1 MKRSAFI
8 STLLLTIFA
17 YCLSGNALANSSEI
31 EAVRKPLE
39 SYMMGLKTNEAKYM
53 QTAKHT
59 EGKISYIRDGKLNK
73 ILFPDYFKRMKPRTY
88 KDEDQRERYI
98 ESIEITGSVAVAK
111 LIVKYPYIHYTDY
124 MTLHKMNGEWKITNK
139 IVYAL
144 RDPKN
149 NKALRPDIEA
159 AKIPLQQFIASLKT
173 HNVEL
178 MKTVFYTEG
187 NVMYMYGGKLSTI
200 PFPKYIADFPKTPSQ
215 DEPKRSRRIESIQIT
230 GNIGIGKLV
239 LEYPD
244 VKFTDYMSLMRINGE
259 WKITNKASNMEFP
272 KFATR

>member
-1 MKRSAFI
+1 MKRTAFI
-8 STLLLTIFA
+8 STLLLTVFA

-39 SYMMGLKTNEAKYM
+39 SYLMGLKTNEAKYM
-53 QTAKHT
+53 KTALHT
-59 EGKISYIRDGKLNK
+59 EGKLLYIRDGKLNK
-73 ILFPDYFKRMKPRTY
+73 ILFPDYVLRMKPRTY

-98 ESIEITGSVAVAK
+98 ESIEITGSIAVAK
-111 LIVKYPYIHYTDY
+111 LIIKYPLIHYTDY
-124 MTLHKMNGEWKITNK
+124 ITLHKMNGEWKITNK
-139 IVYAL
+139 IVYSL
-144 RDPKN
+144 RAPKN

-159 AKIPLQQFIASLKT
+159 AKIPLQQFITSLKT

-178 MKTVFYTEG
+178 MKKVFHTEG
-187 NVMYMYGGKLSTI
+187 NVMYMYGDKLSTI
-200 PFPKYIADFPKTPSQ
+200 PFPKYIADFPKTPSK
-215 DEPKRSRRIESIQIT
+215 DEPQRKRRIESIQVA

-244 VKFTDYMSLMRINGE
+244 VKFTDYMSLMKINGK

-272 KFATR
+272 KPAKK